1 MQVFRNNS
9 CFPSVK
15 IGIIPSKYGVKAGF
29 IPSNHIAKRGIIPF
43 GCFEWAIIRI
53 AITMARQRRMWR
65 NFSPQRFACRA
76 TVFYH
81 MGARALSVHADC
93 VVKNIIGLTRTI
105 HAYLRGQMSAWRPQT
120 TVWLLCSN
128 HFSVIY
134 LTRKC
139 ISNDCSYICK
149 YRFRRASHLNS
160 EPRRVF
166 CFLRVLPFRAQE
178 YRVLI
183 IN

>member
-1 MQVFRNNS
+1 MHAFRNNS

-81 MGARALSVHADC
+81 MGARALSVQADC

-105 HAYLRGQMSAWRPQT
+105 HAYLRGQMSAWLPKPLSDYSAPTAFVLFSLQGNVFLMIVRIFAITESAALP
-120 TVWLLCSN
+120 VWTAN
-128 HFSVIY
+128 QGGYFA
-134 LTRKC
+134 
-139 ISNDCSYICK
+139 
-149 YRFRRASHLNS
+149 F
-160 EPRRVF
+160 
-166 CFLRVLPFRAQE
+166 
-178 YRVLI
+178 
-183 IN
+183 